1 MSAEAP
7 RERSEHLGRSLETIE
22 VKPRS
27 VSQLLEAMGRTGFQ
41 GRSLAACLDVLL
53 KMISEPAN
61 TVFLGYAGSLSTT
74 GQWKIV
80 SWLIANR
87 FVDAIV
93 STGANVSEDI
103 FEGLG
108 FSYFQGSHL
117 TDDAELLAHRIDRYY
132 DVYADEL
139 EYRRMEDFLG
149 EFLATLEQRRAYSS
163 AELLHQI
170 GSHQAERGVESIT
183 TAAFRAGVPVF
194 SPGLADSAYGVAA
207 YLLYKRRGAEV
218 TLDGMRDFRQL
229 GQIAERAGST
239 SVIYIGGG
247 VPKDTIQLVTVM
259 ADLAEGGE
267 EPQPHRYAIQI
278 TTDSPQWGGLSGCT
292 FEEAVSWG
300 KIDPYGD
307 HAICYCDAT
316 IALPLLAH
324 ALAEKAPQRRN
335 PPSFGWLFEEDAG
348 EEARQA
354 RAPAGKKP
362 QR

>member
-1 MSAEAP
+1 MSGHAP
-7 RERSEHLGRSLETIE
+7 RGREEHLARALETIE
-22 VKPRS
+22 VRERT
-27 VSQLLEAMGRTGFQ
+27 VSELLEAMGRTGFQ

-61 TVFLGYAGSLSTT
+61 TIFLGYAGSLSTT

-80 SWLIANR
+80 SWLIENR
-87 FVDAIV
+87 FVDAVV
-93 STGANVSEDI
+93 STGANVSEDV

-108 FSYFQGSHL
+108 FSYFQGSRL
-117 TDDAELLAHRIDRYY
+117 ADDAELLEHRIDRYL
-132 DVYADEL
+132 DVYADERD
-139 EYRRMEDFLG
+139 YRRMEEFLG
-149 EFLATLEQRRAYSS
+149 DFLATLAPGRSYSS
-163 AELLHQI
+163 AELLHLL
-170 GSHQAERGVESIT
+170 GAHQLERGVESIT

-207 YLLYKRRGAEV
+207 YLLHKQRGIEV
-218 TLDGMRDFRQL
+218 TLDSMRDFVQL
-229 GQIAERAGST
+229 GEIGERTEST

-259 ADLAEGGE
+259 ADLAGGGDD
-267 EPQPHRYAIQI
+267 PQPHRYAIQI

-307 HAICYCDAT
+307 HAVCYCDAT

-324 ALAEKAPQRRN
+324 ALAEKAPKRRT
-335 PPSFGWLFEEDAG
+335 PPSFGWLLGQVTDAH
-348 EEARQA
+348 AH
-354 RAPAGKKP
+354 
-362 QR
+362 

>member
-1 MSAEAP
+1 MSDRSP
-7 RERSEHLGRSLETIE
+7 RERAEHLARPLETIE
-22 VKPRS
+22 VTDRS
-27 VSQLLEAMGRTGFQ
+27 VLELLEAMGRTGFQ
-41 GRSLAACLDVLL
+41 GRSLAACLEVLV

-61 TVFLGYAGSLSTT
+61 TIFLGYSGSLSTT

-80 SWLIANR
+80 SWLIENR
-87 FVDAIV
+87 FVDAVV

-117 TDDAELLAHRIDRYY
+117 VDDAELLEHRIDRYH

-149 EFLATLEQRRAYSS
+149 DFLATLTAGRPYSS
-163 AELLHQI
+163 AELLHLL
-170 GSHQAERGVESIT
+170 GAHQVQRGVESIT
-183 TAAFRAGVPVF
+183 SAAFRAGVPVF

-207 YLLYKRRGAEV
+207 YLLHRRRGIQV
-218 TLDGMRDFRQL
+218 TLDGMRDFVQL
-229 GQIAERAGST
+229 GQIGERAGST

-259 ADLAEGGE
+259 ADLAGGGDD
-267 EPQPHRYAIQI
+267 PQPHRYAIQI

-307 HAICYCDAT
+307 HAVCYCDAT

-324 ALAEKAPQRRN
+324 ALAEKSPRRRD
-335 PPSFGWLFEEDAG
+335 PPSFDWLFG
-348 EEARQA
+348 EVSQA
-354 RAPAGKKP
+354 RAH
-362 QR
+362 

>member
-1 MSAEAP
+1 MSDRTR
-7 RERSEHLGRSLETIE
+7 RERSEHLALALETIE
-22 VKPRS
+22 VRPRS
-27 VSQLLEAMGRTGFQ
+27 VSELLEAMGRTGFQ
-41 GRSLAACLDVLL
+41 GRSMAACLQVWL
-53 KMISEPAN
+53 KMIEEPAN
-61 TVFLGYAGSLSTT
+61 TIFLGYAGSLSTT

-80 SWLIANR
+80 SWLIENR

-108 FSYFQGSHL
+108 FSYFQGSHRA
-117 TDDAELLAHRIDRYY
+117 DDAELLEHRIDRYY

-139 EYRRMEDFLG
+139 EYRQMEDFLG
-149 EFLATLEQRRAYSS
+149 EFLSTLDQRRPYSS
-163 AELLHQI
+163 AELLHLL
-170 GSHQAERGVESIT
+170 GAHQADRGVDSIT
-183 TAAFRAGVPVF
+183 AAAFRAGVPIF

-207 YLLYKRRGAEV
+207 YLLHKRRGIEV
-218 TLDGMRDFRQL
+218 AVDGMRDFLQL
-229 GQIAERAGST
+229 GRIGEQAKST

-259 ADLAEGGE
+259 ADLAGGGD
-267 EPQPHRYAIQI
+267 EPRPHRYAIQI

-307 HAICYCDAT
+307 QAVCYCDAT

-324 ALAEKAPQRRN
+324 ALAEKEPKRRDAPG
-335 PPSFGWLFEEDAG
+335 FDWLFEQVTGSGAL
-348 EEARQA
+348 
-354 RAPAGKKP
+354 
-362 QR
+362 